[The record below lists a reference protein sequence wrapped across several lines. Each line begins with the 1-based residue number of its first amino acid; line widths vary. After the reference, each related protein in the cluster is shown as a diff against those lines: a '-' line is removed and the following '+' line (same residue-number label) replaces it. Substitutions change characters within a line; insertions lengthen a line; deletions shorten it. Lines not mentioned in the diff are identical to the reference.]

1 MVRAGKGRDPK
12 WLEGVW
18 ALWGKGQGMLP
29 WNPALKEPQGS
40 QYEGQGFE
48 KKDGGSETRCEERRR
63 KCMWRKERGRGLWH
77 QGKLAWGVVGGPAG
91 KEPGKAG
98 LGAVTAALVM

>member
-48 KKDGGSETRCEERRR
+48 KKRWWT
-63 KCMWRKERGRGLWH
+63 
-77 QGKLAWGVVGGPAG
+77 
-91 KEPGKAG
+91 
-98 LGAVTAALVM
+98 